1 MAYRNPISEFDI
13 ENMSSKNRGKAYD
26 AHVVSTTR
34 GGMA

>member
-1 MAYRNPISEFDI
+1 MAYKNPILAFDVGQTTF
-13 ENMSSKNRGKAYD
+13 EKRGKTYM